1 MSDVATT
8 VAGRAL
14 GGAQE
19 GAAAGAQEGA
29 AAGEQE
35 AAAGGAQDGRGRSES
50 ARDAPGGSEG
60 PLQLD
65 ALHDVELEVV
75 AVLGKTRMTLGTLR
89 SVRPR
94 TTIPLDRPLG
104 SPLEIMV
111 NGKLFAIGEL
121 VSVNDSEL
129 GVQVKSIVSNRD

>member
-8 VAGRAL
+8 VA
-14 GGAQE
+14 
-19 GAAAGAQEGA
+19 
-29 AAGEQE
+29 
-35 AAAGGAQDGRGRSES
+35 D
-50 ARDAPGGSEG
+50 G

-65 ALHDVELEVV
+65 ALNDVELEVV

-94 TTIPLDRPLG
+94 TTIPLDRLLG

-129 GVQVKSIVSNRD
+129 GVQIKSIVSGRD

>member
-1 MSDVATT
+1 MTDVATSFST
-8 VAGRAL
+8 EESM
-14 GGAQE
+14 GGADAVARE
-19 GAAAGAQEGA
+19 PDPGA
-29 AAGEQE
+29 
-35 AAAGGAQDGRGRSES
+35 D
-50 ARDAPGGSEG
+50 G

-75 AVLGKTRMTLGTLR
+75 AVLGKTRMTLGALR

-94 TTIPLDRPLG
+94 STIPLDRPIG

-111 NGKLFAIGEL
+111 NGKLFAIGGL

-129 GVQVKSIVSNRD
+129 GVQVKSIVSGSGRD

>member
-8 VAGRAL
+8 
-14 GGAQE
+14 
-19 GAAAGAQEGA
+19 AA
-29 AAGEQE
+29 
-35 AAAGGAQDGRGRSES
+35 DDS
-50 ARDAPGGSEG
+50 
-60 PLQLD
+60 LQLD
-65 ALHDVELEVV
+65 ALHDVELDVV

-129 GVQVKSIVSNRD
+129 GVQIKSIVSNRD

>member
-1 MSDVATT
+1 MTDFATPVGT
-8 VAGRAL
+8 EENGHTEDGLHV
-14 GGAQE
+14 GA
-19 GAAAGAQEGA
+19 
-29 AAGEQE
+29 
-35 AAAGGAQDGRGRSES
+35 D
-50 ARDAPGGSEG
+50 G

-75 AVLGKTRMTLGTLR
+75 AVLGKTRMTLGALR

-111 NGKLFAIGEL
+111 NGKLFAYGEL

-129 GVQVKSIVSNRD
+129 GVQIRSVVSGRD

>member
-1 MSDVATT
+1 MTDFATPVGT
-8 VAGRAL
+8 EENGHDGDGL
-14 GGAQE
+14 HMGGA
-19 GAAAGAQEGA
+19 
-29 AAGEQE
+29 
-35 AAAGGAQDGRGRSES
+35 D
-50 ARDAPGGSEG
+50 G

-75 AVLGKTRMTLGTLR
+75 AVLGKTRMTLGALR

-111 NGKLFAIGEL
+111 NGKLFAYGEL

-129 GVQVKSIVSNRD
+129 GVQIRSVVSGRD